1 MRTWHKIYRQ
11 HPPPPTT
18 THPTPY
24 PLVISF
30 ELEELN

>member
-18 THPTPY
+18 HPTPY
-24 PLVISF
+24 PLVINF

>member
-11 HPPPPTT
+11 HPPPT